1 MLQCFSQV
9 WSRESLH
16 LVVFLFSLITVAEGT
31 ELFLDRFVLQRCKW
45 PGYHLI
51 PRHLSSPL
59 CKLGDK
65 SERKRCQNSDAKCNC
80 CHYVTLTRAVVKAF
94 FFPCCAAATSVQ
106 HFLSIELFDARVLKT
121 NAGCRPVLSHFL
133 KPKTKI
139 LTVQCLKLG
148 MINDFLLIKGL
159 YTVSKY
165 ININMY

>member
-51 PRHLSSPL
+51 LRHLSSPL

-65 SERKRCQNSDAKCNC
+65 SERKRCQNSNAKFNC
-80 CHYVTLTRAVVKAF
+80 CHYVTLTSCCQSI

-106 HFLSIELFDARVLKT
+106 HFLSIKLFDTRVLKR
-121 NAGCRPVLSHFL
+121 NGDCRPVLSHFL

-148 MINDFLLIKGL
+148 MIYDFLLMKGW

-165 ININMY
+165 IN